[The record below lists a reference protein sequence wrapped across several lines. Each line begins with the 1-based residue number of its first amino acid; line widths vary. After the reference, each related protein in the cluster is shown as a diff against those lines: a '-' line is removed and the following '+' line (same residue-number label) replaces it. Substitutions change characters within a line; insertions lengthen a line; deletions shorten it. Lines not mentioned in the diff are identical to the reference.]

1 VYHSAGFTE
10 QTPVEF
16 VFCGY
21 PLRVPSQHV
30 LTAFFDPQSPLYQP
44 YRESGLIK
52 VAQTLQRLHRAGT
65 VIDIGANVG
74 DTCAILHRHCSLHIL
89 SLDASDFFFPYLA
102 SNVQRLFSDRAVARH
117 AFVVAGANDK
127 PTGLYHWG
135 GTAKAVDAPCS
146 ESCESIIISDLLRSV
161 DAVAL
166 LKIDIDGHDTE
177 VLAGAFDGTGAPP
190 RFPIYFEYEFAG
202 NDVGQIRDRCLSS
215 LEFFRK
221 VADAGYQ
228 TAFVWDDPGRFF
240 GRIDLRRRN
249 GIVNAINYMAHFRQR
264 SVYGY
269 DICLVHRSDDAFAAE
284 LGNIISNDSLLPL
297 QLLQD

>member
-1 VYHSAGFTE
+1 MYHSAGFTD

-30 LTAFFDPQSPLYQP
+30 LTAFFDPQSPMYQP
-44 YRESGLIK
+44 YRESGLVK
-52 VAQTLQRLHRAGT
+52 VAQTLQRLNRAGT
-65 VIDIGANVG
+65 AVDIGANVG
-74 DTCAILHRHCSLHIL
+74 DTCSILHRHCSLHIL

-102 SNVQRLFSDRAVARH
+102 GNVERLFADRAVARH
-117 AFVVAGANDK
+117 AFVVAGPDDK
-127 PTGLYHWG
+127 PSGLYHWG
-135 GTAKAVDAPCS
+135 GTAKAVDAPFS
-146 ESCESIIISDLLRSV
+146 ESCESIAICDLLSS
-161 DAVAL
+161 AAPVAL
-166 LKIDIDGHDTE
+166 LKIDIDGYDTE
-177 VLAGAFDGTGAPP
+177 VIAGAFDGSGESP
-190 RFPIYFEYEFAG
+190 RFPIYFEYELAG
-202 NDVGQIRDRCLSS
+202 NDVGQIRERCLKS

-221 VADAGYQ
+221 VADAGYL

-240 GRIDLRRRN
+240 GCIDLRTRA

-269 DICLVHRSDDAFAAE
+269 DICLVHRSDEAFATE

-297 QLLQD
+297 QLLHD